1 MRRFISLVFVCMCI
15 LLPLVLQAADWPQF
29 LGPNADGVSTEKG
42 IDKDWSKNPP
52 KQLWSLPMSDDGY
65 AGPSV
70 ANGMVFIINHIDNKD
85 VVTAIN
91 LKNGTPAWKYSY
103 DDTDKANYGFA
114 RSTPTVN
121 EGKVYT
127 YSRLGVINCLDAKT
141 GKKIWTRDI
150 FKDFDGKRPQWDYA
164 MSTVIDGN
172 KLIVCPGGADAAV
185 VALDKKTGKNV
196 WKGGSESV
204 SYATP
209 AIVTIGGKRQYV
221 VAGGESIFS
230 IDAKSG
236 AQLWSVPWKT
246 KHNINGAVPKVIG
259 NKLFISSGYGH
270 GSCLI
275 EVSGNSAKIVWEN
288 ADLQAR
294 FSTPLLVNDFIY
306 GTEDSGSLV
315 CMNPTDGK
323 VQWKQ
328 KGFEHG
334 GSVWVDGVILVFDG
348 KGGDLVMVKPS
359 PEKYEELGR
368 FAPLGG
374 QSWTAPII
382 SNGKLIIR
390 NKTTLACY
398 NLVK

>member
-1 MRRFISLVFVCMCI
+1 MRRFIFLVFVCMCI
-15 LLPLVLQAADWPQF
+15 LLPLALQAADWPQF
-29 LGPNADGVSTEKG
+29 LGPNADGFSSEKG

-52 KQLWSLPMSDDGY
+52 KQLWSLPMMDDGY

-70 ANGMVFIINHIDNKD
+70 ANGIVFIINHIDNKD

-91 LKNGTPAWKYSY
+91 LKNGMPAWEYSY

-172 KLIVCPGGADAAV
+172 KLIACPGGANASV
-185 VALDKKTGKNV
+185 VALDKKTGKNI

-209 AIVTIGGKRQYV
+209 AIVTIGRKRQYV

-275 EVSGNSAKIVWEN
+275 EVSGDSAKIVWEN

-294 FSTPLLVNDFIY
+294 FSTPLLVNGFIY

-323 VQWKQ
+323 VLWKQ

-334 GSVWVDGVILVFDG
+334 GSVCIDGVILVFDG

-368 FAPLGG
+368 FTPLGG

-398 NLVK
+398 NLIK